1 MSSVGGLVEVAL
13 IGGTSE
19 SRSLA
24 DALSRQGIPWVATVT
39 TEGARR
45 LYQDLPGQVVVTRF
59 SPPSLEQF
67 LQECRIRVV
76 VDASHPFAQQISQL
90 AIQVTAQ
97 LRIPYLRYERP
108 PLELDPWVQ
117 VVPDWQGVLTEA
129 VLAGRRVLLTVGVK
143 VLPLFVPWQ
152 DRCQLWARVLPESVS
167 QAVQTGIP
175 AERVIGMRLPL
186 SLEQE
191 LQLWQ
196 QLSPQVVISKASGEA
211 GGLGIK
217 QAVAKTLGIPLWVI
231 RRPPL
236 DYPWCSQDL
245 TAVVQACR
253 RCLEGAGP

>member
-1 MSSVGGLVEVAL
+1 MSSVGSPVEVAL

-97 LRIPYLRYERP
+97 LGIPYLRYERP

-143 VLPLFVPWQ
+143 ALPLFVPWQ
-152 DRCQLWARVLPESVS
+152 DRCQLWARVLPESVP
-167 QAVQTGIP
+167 QAVQAGIP

-186 SLEQE
+186 SFEQE

-196 QLSPQVVISKASGEA
+196 RFSPQVVISKASGEA

-245 TAVVQACR
+245 TEVVQECR
-253 RCLEGAGP
+253 RCLGRAKP